1 MSMTDFDMKQMQ
13 KDMGIC
19 PTCKDHMPCG
29 CEEVEE
35 FDLEPVNDLLKNSI
49 KKLEALLPEKKNND
63 YCFDDEAFPFE
74 CAVCGLRSNSE
85 EKLSNNGKC
94 FNCDSP
100 L

>member
-1 MSMTDFDMKQMQ
+1 MSMTDFDAKQME
-13 KDMGIC
+13 KDMNIC

-29 CEEVEE
+29 CEE

-49 KKLEALLPEKKNND
+49 KKLEDLLPEKS
-63 YCFDDEAFPFE
+63 CDDLKKEEEEFPYE
-74 CAVCGLRSNSE
+74 CDVCGLRSNSK
-85 EKLSNNGKC
+85 EKLSNNGRC

>member
-1 MSMTDFDMKQMQ
+1 MSTSMDEAK
-13 KDMGIC
+13 KILEEEMGIC
-19 PTCKDHMPCG
+19 PKCHDHKPCG
-29 CEEVEE
+29 CEDY
-35 FDLEPVNDLLKNSI
+35 DLEPVNDLLKTSI
-49 KKLEALLPEKKNND
+49 KKLEDLLPEKKDND

-85 EKLSNNGKC
+85 EKLSNNGRC